1 MVPKD
6 LLHEGMGDG
15 KHNLTTRIFGS
26 LLSLLR
32 STPDPA
38 SQQRQLETHAF
49 CFLQRWLPLGSLAAG
64 WTCPEALELH
74 RFFRLLEVHQGKV
87 KDECFQLSWSTL
99 AGWRRVISSFRHAAV
114 HRIPH
119 DRKTFLKM
127 VRAAI
132 KFSKCIAGFKS
143 SKSLCGIQKFVKTSV
158 SEFGQ
163 LTAQLKHN
171 SRLQISLGEAYHD
184 HLARRLVLLPEA
196 VRRVLQRVE
205 DDFVSKVKQF
215 LHAEFKST

>member
-26 LLSLLR
+26 LLSILR

-38 SQQRQLETHAF
+38 VHTATTETHAF
-49 CFLQRWLPLGSLAAG
+49 CFLQCWLPSESLAAG

-74 RFFRLLEVHQGKV
+74 KFFRLLEVHQGKV
-87 KDECFQLSWSTL
+87 KGECFQLTWSTL
-99 AGWRRVISSFRHAAV
+99 TGWRRVISSIRHAAV

-132 KFSKCIAGFKS
+132 KFSKCIAGFES
-143 SKSLCGIQKFVKTSV
+143 SKRLCRIQKFVKTSL
-158 SEFGQ
+158 S
-163 LTAQLKHN
+163 AH
-171 SRLQISLGEAYHD
+171 RD

-196 VRRVLQRVE
+196 VRRVLQSIE
-205 DDFVSKVKQF
+205 DGFVSKVKQF

>member
-6 LLHEGMGDG
+6 LLHEGVMES
-15 KHNLTTRIFGS
+15 IIS
-26 LLSLLR
+26 LPGFSARYFPFCAQHQIL
-32 STPDPA
+32 
-38 SQQRQLETHAF
+38 QFIQRQLETHAF
-49 CFLQRWLPLGSLAAG
+49 CFLQRWLPSESLAAG

-74 RFFRLLEVHQGKV
+74 KFFRLLEVHQGKV
-87 KDECFQLSWSTL
+87 KGECFQLTWSTL
-99 AGWRRVISSFRHAAV
+99 TGWRRVISSIRHAAV

-119 DRKTFLKM
+119 DRKPFLKM

-132 KFSKCIAGFKS
+132 KFSKCIAGFES
-143 SKSLCGIQKFVKTSV
+143 SKRLCRIQKFVKTSV
-158 SEFGQ
+158 SEFDQ
-163 LTAQLKHN
+163 LRAQLKN
-171 SRLQISLGEAYHD
+171 NARLQISLGEAHPD

-196 VRRVLQRVE
+196 VKRVLQSVE